1 MVLLN
6 ASILQTSVRFPYFAP
21 KLGDLMLKNVV
32 IEGLTD
38 AQASMFISWYLD
50 GGGENTF
57 FEHLQNEDE
66 DSPGMMTWEMEDNI
80 YRIEYEQE

>member
-1 MVLLN
+1 
-6 ASILQTSVRFPYFAP
+6 
-21 KLGDLMLKNVV
+21 MLKNVV